1 MSHTK
6 RVIPGST
13 FLLFNAGQ
21 ASFLSGHWLRSL
33 TIDVSATR
41 SCVREENMA
50 DIESNGGRYKPEQGP
65 AAYDFGPS
73 ESREEALQR
82 VRTAGSLTISPE
94 LFEKLYLTPKTPRKG
109 NLQGIIGNPSP
120 L

>member
-1 MSHTK
+1 
-6 RVIPGST
+6 
-13 FLLFNAGQ
+13 
-21 ASFLSGHWLRSL
+21 
-33 TIDVSATR
+33 
-41 SCVREENMA
+41 MA

-82 VRTAGSLTISPE
+82 VRTAGSLSISPE

-109 NLQGIIGNPSP
+109 NLQAIIGNPSP